1 MGAVAV
7 GRVLGLATATE
18 SKGLAGFRIDFVG
31 GGLPAHR
38 LIIQQLLENQ
48 SANCEGRKW
57 KAEWRFLVVLLIP
70 IEKDAGGSI
79 EGQLVGLLKAAP
91 AILVCFF
98 IESDIC
104 L

>member
-31 GGLPAHR
+31 GGLPAHG

-48 SANCEGRKW
+48 SANC
-57 KAEWRFLVVLLIP
+57 
-70 IEKDAGGSI
+70 GG
-79 EGQLVGLLKAAP
+79 
-91 AILVCFF
+91 
-98 IESDIC
+98 
-104 L
+104 